1 MHKEA
6 RREMSHA
13 SLLRRADGRAPNQ
26 MRPVKLTR
34 GWIKFADGSC
44 LIEVGN
50 TRVICT
56 ATITDKVPPFL
67 IGSKSGWITAEYGML
82 PRSGTQRNEREAKRG
97 RQHER
102 SVEIGRIIG
111 RALRA
116 AVDLSALGE
125 HTIIIDCDVLQSDG
139 GTRTAAITGGFVALV
154 EALHKMREQN
164 LLSSKALPLHGL
176 LAAISV
182 GVVDRQEMLDLS
194 YEEDARSA
202 VDMNVAMLEG
212 GRFVE
217 VQATAEGAPFTQEQL
232 MRLLALARAGIE
244 KLFELQKEALKDI
257 V

>member
-1 MHKEA
+1 MLMGMQQVILK
-6 RREMSHA
+6 RS
-13 SLLRRADGRAPNQ
+13 DGRTPNQ
-26 MRPVKLTR
+26 MRPVKLQR
-34 GWIKFADGSC
+34 SWIKFADGSC

-50 TRVICT
+50 TRVVCT

-67 IGSKSGWITAEYGML
+67 AGSKTGWITAEYGMI
-82 PRSGTQRNEREAKRG
+82 PRSGVQRSEREAKRG
-97 RQHER
+97 KQHER

-164 LLSSKALPLHGL
+164 LLQSRNLPLFGF

-182 GVVDRQEMLDLS
+182 GIVDRVEMLDLS
-194 YEEDARSA
+194 YEEDARSS

-217 VQATAEGAPFTQEQL
+217 IQATAEGAPFTHEQL
-232 MRLLALARAGIE
+232 IRLLSLARAGIE
-244 KLFELQKEALKDI
+244 KLFELQREVLKDI

>member
-1 MHKEA
+1 
-6 RREMSHA
+6 MSVQQVILKR
-13 SLLRRADGRAPNQ
+13 SDGRAPNQ
-26 MRPVKLTR
+26 MRPVKLHR

-50 TRVICT
+50 TRVVCT

-67 IGSKSGWITAEYGML
+67 AGSKTGWITAEYGMI
-82 PRSGTQRNEREAKRG
+82 PRSGVQRSERESKRG
-97 RQHER
+97 RPHER

-125 HTIIIDCDVLQSDG
+125 RTIIIDCDVLQSDG

-164 LLSSKALPLHGL
+164 LLQSKTLPLFGF

-182 GVVDRQEMLDLS
+182 GIVDRVEMLDLN
-194 YEEDARSA
+194 YEEDARSS

-212 GRFVE
+212 GKFVE
-217 VQATAEGAPFTQEQL
+217 IQATAEGTPFTHEQL
-232 MRLLALARAGIE
+232 FRLLSLARAGIE
-244 KLFELQKEALKDI
+244 KLFELQRDVLKDI